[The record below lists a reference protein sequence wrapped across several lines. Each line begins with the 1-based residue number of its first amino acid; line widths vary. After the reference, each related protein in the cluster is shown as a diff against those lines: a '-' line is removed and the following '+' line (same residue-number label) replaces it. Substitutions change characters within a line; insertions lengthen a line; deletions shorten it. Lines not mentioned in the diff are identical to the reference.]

1 MAVVLGPSGGLG
13 MDRFSCREQEI
24 QSRLT
29 RAPDICTLQ
38 PNDIHVLLVDDEQ
51 LSRLVVGN
59 LLRKCNYKGGYPPC
73 SLHALCGQYWV
84 LMFPCCSS
92 AVTVVESGPHALEIL
107 RRSVPGTFQLILT
120 VRDICTHV
128 SPHTV
133 AYHHK
138 ALHDNCWLMQDVMMP
153 EVDGLELLRYVR
165 SNNELTDLPVI
176 SEYF

>member
-59 LLRKCNYKGGYPPC
+59 LLRKCNYK
-73 SLHALCGQYWV
+73 
-84 LMFPCCSS
+84 
-92 AVTVVESGPHALEIL
+92 VTVVESGPHALEIL